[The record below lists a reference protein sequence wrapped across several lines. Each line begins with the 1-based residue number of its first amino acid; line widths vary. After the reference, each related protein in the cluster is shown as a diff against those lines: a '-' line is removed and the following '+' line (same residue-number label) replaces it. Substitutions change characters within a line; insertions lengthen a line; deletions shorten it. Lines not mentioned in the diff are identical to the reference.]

1 MKTHFPSQPGALSG
15 CWPLTGSSVL
25 GIPIQ
30 LRKESAFQDS
40 STASEK
46 KGFQVEMSPSQG

>member
-46 KGFQVEMSPSQG
+46 KGFHVEMSPSQG